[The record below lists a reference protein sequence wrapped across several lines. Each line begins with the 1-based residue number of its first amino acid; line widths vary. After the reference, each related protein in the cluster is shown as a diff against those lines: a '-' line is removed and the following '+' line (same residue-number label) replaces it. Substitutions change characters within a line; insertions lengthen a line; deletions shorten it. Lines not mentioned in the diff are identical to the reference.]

1 MSQEKVTTN
10 YKDLENIFS
19 LSERYKVPFFQRN
32 YRWKKPDQWAP
43 LWEDVKHLAESS
55 MSEGRSSKTHF
66 LGAMVFAQRGNEQ
79 GEPISRDVIDGQQ
92 RLITLQIMVVACR
105 DIAKNKNYD
114 IQVKRLENL
123 IQIQSHLL
131 STDEDGL
138 RVYPTKSDR
147 DAFKS
152 VMRSGI
158 LVEYKDSLI

>member
-1 MSQEKVTTN
+1 
-10 YKDLENIFS
+10 
-19 LSERYKVPFFQRN
+19 
-32 YRWKKPDQWAP
+32 
-43 LWEDVKHLAESS
+43 

-92 RLITLQIMVVACR
+92 RLITLQIMVAACR
-105 DIAKNKNYD
+105 DIAKNKNYN
-114 IQVKRLENL
+114 IQVKRLEDI

-152 VMRSGI
+152 VMSSGI
-158 LVEYKDSLI
+158 LVKYKDSLI